1 MPVADP
7 ALQIWEG
14 QIERKKIWRGK
25 PTKVKKIKDKILFYF
40 IYFRIFFFLRKI
52 LGVGGPGP
60 PSPHV
65 GPPLPDAVVV
75 LCTLTCSLTRT
86 PSN

>member
-1 MPVADP
+1 VADP

-25 PTKVKKIKDKILFYF
+25 PKKVNKIKGKILFEKYS
-40 IYFRIFFFLRKI
+40 
-52 LGVGGPGP
+52 GGGGPGP

-65 GPPLPDAVVV
+65 GPPLAVA
-75 LCTLTCSLTRT
+75 LNRSHHLIINNKRTLA
-86 PSN
+86 